1 LQAVLNLLSTFNPIT
16 LAEMEGVKLMD
27 RTDTK
32 YTFAV
37 DDLIRILP
45 LVKDKYKIL
54 VVENARI
61 NRYETLYYDTPELT
75 LYHQHQ
81 AGKRNRYKVRHRT
94 YIESEIGFL
103 EVKFKN
109 NKGRTFKTRIKEN
122 AVCYTFSAS
131 HDEFLQRKTP
141 YNANDLTPMVWVN
154 YSRITL
160 VNTTSAERLTID
172 LNLEFKNETI
182 TQLHPKLVIAEVK
195 QDGKA
200 YSPFIAL
207 MKELHL
213 REGSISKY
221 CLAIARIYPTVK
233 QNNFKP
239 KLHNLKHLLTP

>member
-1 LQAVLNLLSTFNPIT
+1 MQAVLELLSIFNTIT

-32 YTFAV
+32 YTFSV
-37 DDLIRILP
+37 NDLLRILP

-54 VVENARI
+54 EVENARI
-61 NRYETLYYDTPELT
+61 NRYETLYYDTPLLT

-81 AGKRNRYKVRHRT
+81 AGKRNRYKIRHRT
-94 YIESEIGFL
+94 YIESKIGFL

-109 NKGRTFKTRIKEN
+109 NKGRTFKTRIKEDN
-122 AVCYTFSAS
+122 VCYSFSAT
-131 HDEFLQRKTP
+131 HNEFLQRKTP
-141 YNANDLTPMVWVN
+141 YTAASLTPMVWVN

-172 LNLEFKNETI
+172 LNLQFKNETT

-233 QNNFKP
+233 HNNFKP
-239 KLHNLKHLLTP
+239 KLHNLKHLLTT